1 MPETILSPG
10 DPLQARC
17 TKCKK
22 NTDSIVISITDNVPE
37 KVQCSLCSRKHK
49 YRPPTEAKKAA
60 PRRLTSQTDNER
72 KQWQTLLANVDS
84 AKATA
89 YSMTASYKVKTVI
102 NHPVFGL
109 GLVQSLAGP
118 QKVEILFESG
128 KKTMRC
134 K

>member
-10 DPLQARC
+10 DPIQARC

-22 NTDSIVISITDNVPE
+22 NTDSIVISSAENIPE

-49 YRPPTEAKKAA
+49 YRPPLAEKKPASKRA
-60 PRRLTSQTDNER
+60 TTQSDSER

-84 AKATA
+84 AKTTD
-89 YSMTASYKVKTVI
+89 YSMTTSYKVKAVI

-109 GLVQSLAGP
+109 GLVQRFAGP
-118 QKVEILFESG
+118 QKVEVLFESG
-128 KKTMRC
+128 KKMMRC